1 MSNGML
7 MIGNLL
13 GAILQ
18 PIYFSLFLIFTKN
31 IKNKRFLFILIMIF
45 EHFFLKFVC
54 NLNYNINFE
63 LMYTII
69 TYFVLKLMYKEKTR
83 ITDVIT
89 FIISIA
95 ILGVF
100 NVSFLLLLG
109 TTIKTIIISNMLAI
123 FFISLLKHKLN
134 KIEIFYNKFWNRHNN
149 KKMLKSVTIR
159 GLSVT
164 LTIIVF
170 VLLHIWMICGIY
182 LVRR

>member
-100 NVSFLLLLG
+100 NVSFL
-109 TTIKTIIISNMLAI
+109 I
-123 FFISLLKHKLN
+123 
-134 KIEIFYNKFWNRHNN
+134 
-149 KKMLKSVTIR
+149 
-159 GLSVT
+159 
-164 LTIIVF
+164 
-170 VLLHIWMICGIY
+170 
-182 LVRR
+182 